1 MVKFE
6 FKKYFNKNSV
16 MRLTYIFALFLLS
29 CNPKAQDSVTK
40 SDNGLKTEFTL
51 PKKLKEV
58 SGIALSQNQKTIWAI
73 EDAGNKNVV
82 YGLNRKGELITDVL
96 VENAE
101 NNDWEDITK
110 DRAGNIYIGD
120 FGNNENDRQ
129 NLSIL
134 KLDLKRDA
142 QKSTNVI
149 QTTKFHYEGQTEFPP
164 KKSKLLYDCEAFV
177 EKDGNFYLFTKNRSK
192 GFDGTFLVFQIPNK
206 EGDFEAKLVGKLKL
220 EGGYNDAAIT
230 SAAINSKN
238 QIVLLTH
245 KNIHV
250 LSGFTTDDF
259 NSAKIQKIPLQHNSQ
274 KEAVVFVDDKTML
287 IADEKDKKTGGNV
300 YRFSLK

>member
-1 MVKFE
+1 MRILVVFA
-6 FKKYFNKNSV
+6 V
-16 MRLTYIFALFLLS
+16 MLMS

-40 SDNGLKTEFTL
+40 SQKDLKTEFSL

-58 SGIALSQNQKTIWAI
+58 SGIALSQDQKTIWAI

-82 YGLNRKGELITDVL
+82 YGLNRQGKLVNDVL
-96 VENAE
+96 VENTE

-110 DRAGNIYIGD
+110 DAAGNIYIGD

-134 KLDLKRDA
+134 KLDLKNDS
-142 QKSTNVI
+142 QKSTKVI

-164 KKSKLLYDCEAFV
+164 KKSNLLYDCEAFI
-177 EKDGNFYLFTKNRSK
+177 EKDGSFYLFTKNRSK

-206 EGDFEAKLVGKLKL
+206 EGNFEAKLIGKLKL
-220 EGGYNDAAIT
+220 EGGYSDAAIT

-238 QIVLLTH
+238 QVVLLTH
-245 KNIHV
+245 KNIFI
-250 LSGFTTDDF
+250 LSAAFENNFKDYI
-259 NSAKIQKIPLQHNSQ
+259 IQKTSLNHNSQ
-274 KEAVVFVDDKTML
+274 KEAVVFVDDKTLL
-287 IADEKDKKTGGNV
+287 IADEKDKKEGGNV
-300 YRFSLK
+300 YQFSFK

>member
-1 MVKFE
+1 
-6 FKKYFNKNSV
+6 
-16 MRLTYIFALFLLS
+16 MRILVVFAFMLMS

-40 SDNGLKTEFTL
+40 SQEDLKTEFSL

-58 SGIALSQNQKTIWAI
+58 SGIALSQDQKTIWAI

-82 YGLNRKGELITDVL
+82 YGLNRQGELVNDVL
-96 VENAE
+96 VENVE

-110 DRAGNIYIGD
+110 DVAGNIYIGD

-134 KLDLKRDA
+134 KLDLKNDS
-142 QKSTNVI
+142 QKSTKVI

-164 KKSKLLYDCEAFV
+164 KKSNLLYDCEAFV
-177 EKDGNFYLFTKNRSK
+177 EKDGSFYLFTKNRSK

-206 EGDFEAKLVGKLKL
+206 EGDFEAKLIGKLKL
-220 EGGYNDAAIT
+220 EGGYSDAAIT

-238 QIVLLTH
+238 EIVLLTH

-250 LSGFTTDDF
+250 LSGFTANDF
-259 NSAKIQKIPLQHNSQ
+259 NSAKIQKLPLNHNSQ
-274 KEAVVFVDDKTML
+274 KEAVVFVDDKTLL
-287 IADEKDKKTGGNV
+287 IADEKDKKEGGNV
-300 YRFSLK
+300 YQFSLK

>member
-1 MVKFE
+1 MRILVVFA
-6 FKKYFNKNSV
+6 V
-16 MRLTYIFALFLLS
+16 MLMS

-40 SDNGLKTEFTL
+40 SQEDLKTEFSL

-58 SGIALSQNQKTIWAI
+58 SGIALSQDQKTIWAI

-82 YGLNRKGELITDVL
+82 YGLNRKGELVNDVL

-110 DRAGNIYIGD
+110 DAAGNIYIGD

-134 KLDLKRDA
+134 KLDLKNDS
-142 QKSTNVI
+142 QKSTKVI

-164 KKSKLLYDCEAFV
+164 KKSNLLYDCEAFV
-177 EKDGNFYLFTKNRSK
+177 EKDGSFYLFTKNRSK

-206 EGDFEAKLVGKLKL
+206 EGDLEAKLIGKLKL
-220 EGGYNDAAIT
+220 EGGYSDAAIT

-238 QIVLLTH
+238 EIVLLTH

-250 LSGFTTDDF
+250 LSGFTANDF
-259 NSAKIQKIPLQHNSQ
+259 NSAKIQKLPLNHNSQ
-274 KEAVVFVDDKTML
+274 KEAVVFVDDKTLL
-287 IADEKDKKTGGNV
+287 IADEKDKKEGGNV
-300 YRFSLK
+300 YQFSLK

>member
-1 MVKFE
+1 
-6 FKKYFNKNSV
+6 
-16 MRLTYIFALFLLS
+16 MRILVVFAFMLMS
-29 CNPKAQDSVTK
+29 CNPKAQDSVKK
-40 SDNGLKTEFTL
+40 SQEDLKTEFSL

-58 SGIALSQNQKTIWAI
+58 SGIALSQDQKTIWAI

-82 YGLNRKGELITDVL
+82 YGLNRQGELVNDVL
-96 VENAE
+96 VENVE

-110 DRAGNIYIGD
+110 DAAGNIYIGD

-134 KLDLKRDA
+134 KLDLKNDS
-142 QKSTNVI
+142 QKSTKVI

-164 KKSKLLYDCEAFV
+164 KKSNLLYDCEAFV
-177 EKDGNFYLFTKNRSK
+177 EKDGSFYLFTKNRSK

-206 EGDFEAKLVGKLKL
+206 EGDFAAKLVGKLKL
-220 EGGYNDAAIT
+220 EGGYSDAAIT

-238 QIVLLTH
+238 EIVLLTH

-250 LSGFTTDDF
+250 LSGFTANDF
-259 NSAKIQKIPLQHNSQ
+259 NSAKIQKLPLNHNSQ
-274 KEAVVFVDDKTML
+274 KEAVVFVDDKTLL
-287 IADEKDKKTGGNV
+287 IADEKDKKEGGNV
-300 YRFSLK
+300 YKFSL

>member
-1 MVKFE
+1 
-6 FKKYFNKNSV
+6 
-16 MRLTYIFALFLLS
+16 MRILVVFAFMLMS

-40 SDNGLKTEFTL
+40 SQEDLKTEFSL

-58 SGIALSQNQKTIWAI
+58 SGIALSQDQKTIWAI

-82 YGLNRKGELITDVL
+82 YGLNRQGELVNDVL
-96 VENAE
+96 VENVE

-110 DRAGNIYIGD
+110 DAAGNIYIGD

-134 KLDLKRDA
+134 KLDLKNDS
-142 QKSTNVI
+142 QKSTKAI

-164 KKSKLLYDCEAFV
+164 KKSNLLYDCEAFV
-177 EKDGNFYLFTKNRSK
+177 EKDGSFYLFTKNRSK

-220 EGGYNDAAIT
+220 EGGYSDAAIT

-238 QIVLLTH
+238 EIVLLTH

-250 LSGFTTDDF
+250 LSGFTANDF
-259 NSAKIQKIPLQHNSQ
+259 NSAKIQKVPLNHNSQ
-274 KEAVVFVDDKTML
+274 KEAVVFVDDKTLL
-287 IADEKDKKTGGNV
+287 IADEKDKKEGGNV
-300 YRFSLK
+300 YKFSL

>member
-1 MVKFE
+1 MRILIVFA
-6 FKKYFNKNSV
+6 V
-16 MRLTYIFALFLLS
+16 MLMS

-40 SDNGLKTEFTL
+40 SQEDLKTEFSL

-58 SGIALSQNQKTIWAI
+58 SGIALSQDQKTIWAI

-82 YGLNRKGELITDVL
+82 YGLNRQGELVNDVL

-110 DRAGNIYIGD
+110 DASGNIYIGD

-134 KLDLKRDA
+134 KLDLKNDP
-142 QKSTNVI
+142 QKSTKVI

-164 KKSKLLYDCEAFV
+164 KKSNLLYDCEAFV
-177 EKDGNFYLFTKNRSK
+177 EKGRSFYLFTKNRSK

-206 EGDFEAKLVGKLKL
+206 EGNFEAKLIGKLKL
-220 EGGYNDAAIT
+220 EGGYSDAAIT

-238 QIVLLTH
+238 EIVLLTH

-250 LSGFTTDDF
+250 LSGFTANDF
-259 NSAKIQKIPLQHNSQ
+259 NSAKIQKIPLNHNSQ
-274 KEAVVFVDDKTML
+274 KEAVVFIDDKTLL
-287 IADEKDKKTGGNV
+287 IADEKDKKEGGNV
-300 YRFSLK
+300 YKFSF

>member
-1 MVKFE
+1 
-6 FKKYFNKNSV
+6 
-16 MRLTYIFALFLLS
+16 MRILVVFAFMLMS
-29 CNPKAQDSVTK
+29 CNPKAQDSVKK
-40 SDNGLKTEFTL
+40 SQEDLKTEFSL

-58 SGIALSQNQKTIWAI
+58 SGIALSQDQKTIWAI

-82 YGLNRKGELITDVL
+82 YGLNRQGELVTDVL
-96 VENAE
+96 VENVE

-110 DRAGNIYIGD
+110 DAAGNIYIGD

-134 KLDLKRDA
+134 KLDLKNDS
-142 QKSTNVI
+142 QKSTKAI

-164 KKSKLLYDCEAFV
+164 KKSNLLYDCEAFV
-177 EKDGNFYLFTKNRSK
+177 EKDGSFYLFTKNRSK
-192 GFDGTFLVFQIPNK
+192 GFDGKFLVFQIPNK

-220 EGGYNDAAIT
+220 EGGYSDAAIT

-238 QIVLLTH
+238 EIVLLTH

-250 LSGFTTDDF
+250 LSGFTANDF
-259 NSAKIQKIPLQHNSQ
+259 NSAKIQKVPLNHNSQ
-274 KEAVVFVDDKTML
+274 KEAVVFVDDKTLL
-287 IADEKDKKTGGNV
+287 IADEKDKKEGGNV
-300 YRFSLK
+300 YKFSL

>member
-1 MVKFE
+1 
-6 FKKYFNKNSV
+6 
-16 MRLTYIFALFLLS
+16 MRILVVFAFMLMS

-40 SDNGLKTEFTL
+40 SQEDLKTEFSL

-58 SGIALSQNQKTIWAI
+58 SGIALSQDQKTIWAI

-82 YGLNRKGELITDVL
+82 YGLNRQGELVTDVL
-96 VENAE
+96 VENVE

-110 DRAGNIYIGD
+110 DAAGNIYIGD

-134 KLDLKRDA
+134 KLDLKNDS
-142 QKSTNVI
+142 QKSTKAI

-164 KKSKLLYDCEAFV
+164 KKSNLLYDCEAFV
-177 EKDGNFYLFTKNRSK
+177 EKDGSFYLFTKNRSK

-220 EGGYNDAAIT
+220 EGGYSDAAIT

-238 QIVLLTH
+238 EIVLLTH

-250 LSGFTTDDF
+250 LSGFTANDF
-259 NSAKIQKIPLQHNSQ
+259 NSAKIQKVPLNHNSQ
-274 KEAVVFVDDKTML
+274 KEAVVFVDDKTLL
-287 IADEKDKKTGGNV
+287 IADEKDKKEGGNV
-300 YRFSLK
+300 YKFSL

>member
-1 MVKFE
+1 MRILVVFA
-6 FKKYFNKNSV
+6 V
-16 MRLTYIFALFLLS
+16 MLMS

-40 SDNGLKTEFTL
+40 SQEDLKTEFLL

-58 SGIALSQNQKTIWAI
+58 SGIALSQDQKTIWAI

-82 YGLNRKGELITDVL
+82 YGLNRQGELVNDVL

-110 DRAGNIYIGD
+110 DAAGNIYIGD

-134 KLDLKRDA
+134 KLDLKNDS
-142 QKSTNVI
+142 QKSTKVI

-164 KKSKLLYDCEAFV
+164 KKSNLLYDCEAFV
-177 EKDGNFYLFTKNRSK
+177 EKDGSFYLFTKNRSK

-206 EGDFEAKLVGKLKL
+206 EGDFEAKLIGKLKL
-220 EGGYNDAAIT
+220 EGGYSDAAIT

-238 QIVLLTH
+238 EIVLLTH

-250 LSGFTTDDF
+250 LSGFTANDF
-259 NSAKIQKIPLQHNSQ
+259 NSAKIRKMPLNHNSQ
-274 KEAVVFVDDKTML
+274 KEAVVFVDDKTLL
-287 IADEKDKKTGGNV
+287 IADEKDKKEGGNV
-300 YRFSLK
+300 YQFSLK

>member
-1 MVKFE
+1 MKF
-6 FKKYFNKNSV
+6 
-16 MRLTYIFALFLLS
+16 TYIFALFLLS
-29 CNPKAQDSVTK
+29 CNPKAQDSATK
-40 SDNGLKTEFTL
+40 SDALKTEFSL

-58 SGIALSQNQKTIWAI
+58 SGIALSQDQKTIWAI

-82 YGLNRKGELITDVL
+82 YGLDLKGNLVADVL
-96 VENAE
+96 VENTE

-110 DRAGNIYIGD
+110 DKVGNVYIGD

-129 NLSIL
+129 NLSII
-134 KLDLKRDA
+134 KLDLKDSS
-142 QKSTNVI
+142 QKSTKVL

-164 KKSKLLYDCEAFV
+164 KKSNLLYDCEAFI

-206 EGDFEAKLVGKLKL
+206 EGDFEAKLIGKLKL
-220 EGGYNDAAIT
+220 EGGFNDAAIT

-238 QIVLLTH
+238 EIVLLTH

-250 LSGFTTDDF
+250 LSGFTANDF
-259 NSAKIQKIPLQHNSQ
+259 NSAKIQKISLQHNSQ
-274 KEAVVFVDDKTML
+274 KEAVVFVDDNTLL
-287 IADEKDKKTGGNV
+287 IADEKDKKIGGNV
-300 YRFSLK
+300 YKFSLK

>member
-1 MVKFE
+1 MKM
-6 FKKYFNKNSV
+6 N
-16 MRLTYIFALFLLS
+16 IFCTVSAIVLMS
-29 CNPKAQDSVTK
+29 CNPKTQNEKVENDS
-40 SDNGLKTEFTL
+40 LKTEFSL

-58 SGIALSQNQKTIWAI
+58 SGIALSQDQKTIWAI

-82 YGLNRKGELITDVL
+82 YGLSRQGELTTDVL

-110 DRAGNIYIGD
+110 DAAGNIYIGD

-129 NLSIL
+129 NLSII
-134 KLDLKRDA
+134 KLDLKTDS
-142 QKSTNVI
+142 QKSTKVI

-164 KKSKLLYDCEAFV
+164 KKSNLLYDCEAFV
-177 EKDGNFYLFTKNRSK
+177 EKDGSFYLFTKNRSK
-192 GFDGTFLVFQIPNK
+192 GFEGTFLVFQIPNK
-206 EGDFEAKLVGKLKL
+206 EGDFEAKLIGKLKL

-238 QIVLLTH
+238 QVVLLNH
-245 KNIHV
+245 KNINV
-250 LSGFTTDDF
+250 LSGFTANDF
-259 NSAKIQKIPLQHNSQ
+259 SAAKIQKIPLNHNSQ
-274 KEAVVFVDDKTML
+274 KEAIVFVDDKTLL

-300 YRFSLK
+300 YQFLLK

>member
-1 MVKFE
+1 
-6 FKKYFNKNSV
+6 
-16 MRLTYIFALFLLS
+16 MRILVVFAFMLMS
-29 CNPKAQDSVTK
+29 CNPKAQDSVKK
-40 SDNGLKTEFTL
+40 SQEDLKTEFSL

-58 SGIALSQNQKTIWAI
+58 SGIALSQDQKTIWAI

-82 YGLNRKGELITDVL
+82 YGLNRQGELVTDVL
-96 VENAE
+96 VENVE

-110 DRAGNIYIGD
+110 DAAGNIYIGD

-134 KLDLKRDA
+134 KLDLKNDS
-142 QKSTNVI
+142 QKSTKAI

-164 KKSKLLYDCEAFV
+164 KKSNLLYDCEAFV
-177 EKDGNFYLFTKNRSK
+177 EKDGSFYLFTKNRSK
-192 GFDGTFLVFQIPNK
+192 GFNGTFLVFQIPNK

-220 EGGYNDAAIT
+220 EGGYSDAAIT

-238 QIVLLTH
+238 EIVLLTH

-250 LSGFTTDDF
+250 LSGFTANNF
-259 NSAKIQKIPLQHNSQ
+259 NSAKIQKVPLNHNSQ
-274 KEAVVFVDDKTML
+274 KEAVVFVDDKTLL
-287 IADEKDKKTGGNV
+287 IADEKDKKEGGNV
-300 YRFSLK
+300 YKFSL

>member
-1 MVKFE
+1 M
-6 FKKYFNKNSV
+6 N
-16 MRLTYIFALFLLS
+16 IFCTVSAIVLMS
-29 CNPKAQDSVTK
+29 CNPKTQNEKVENDS
-40 SDNGLKTEFTL
+40 LKTEFSL

-58 SGIALSQNQKTIWAI
+58 SGIALSQDQKTIWAI

-82 YGLNRKGELITDVL
+82 YGLNRQGDLTTDVL

-110 DRAGNIYIGD
+110 DAVGNIYIGD

-129 NLSIL
+129 NLSII
-134 KLDLKRDA
+134 KLDLKTDS
-142 QKSTNVI
+142 QKSTKVI

-164 KKSKLLYDCEAFV
+164 KKSNLLYDCEAFV
-177 EKDGNFYLFTKNRSK
+177 EKDGSFYLFTKNRSK
-192 GFDGTFLVFQIPNK
+192 GFDGTFLVFQIPNQ
-206 EGDFEAKLVGKLKL
+206 EGDFEAKLIGKLKL

-238 QIVLLTH
+238 QVVLLNH
-245 KNIHV
+245 KNINI
-250 LSGFTTDDF
+250 LSGFTANDF
-259 NSAKIQKIPLQHNSQ
+259 SAAKIQKISLNHNSQ
-274 KEAVVFVDDKTML
+274 KEAVVFVDDKTLL

-300 YRFSLK
+300 YQFSLK

>member
-1 MVKFE
+1 
-6 FKKYFNKNSV
+6 
-16 MRLTYIFALFLLS
+16 MRILVVFAFMLLS
-29 CNPKAQDSVTK
+29 CNPKAQDSVSTSK
-40 SDNGLKTEFTL
+40 EDLKTEFSL

-58 SGIALSQNQKTIWAI
+58 SGIALSQDQKTIWAI

-82 YGLNRKGELITDVL
+82 YGLNRQGDLTTDVL

-110 DRAGNIYIGD
+110 DAAGNIYIGD

-134 KLDLKRDA
+134 KLDLKSDS
-142 QKSTNVI
+142 QKSTKVI
-149 QTTKFHYEGQTEFPP
+149 QTTNFHYEGQTEFPP
-164 KKSKLLYDCEAFV
+164 KKSNLLYDCEAFV
-177 EKDGNFYLFTKNRSK
+177 EKDGSFYLFTKNRSK

-220 EGGYNDAAIT
+220 EGGYSDAAIT
-230 SAAINSKN
+230 SATINSKN
-238 QIVLLTH
+238 QIVLLNH
-245 KNIHV
+245 KNINV
-250 LSGFTTDDF
+250 LSEFTANDF
-259 NSAKIQKIPLQHNSQ
+259 SSAKIQKISLNHNSQ
-274 KEAVVFVDDKTML
+274 KEAVVFVDDKTLL

-300 YRFSLK
+300 YQFSLK

>member
-1 MVKFE
+1 MH
-6 FKKYFNKNSV
+6 
-16 MRLTYIFALFLLS
+16 ILS
-29 CNPKAQDSVTK
+29 AICSLVFIGCNPKTEKAQATEDT
-40 SDNGLKTEFTL
+40 LKTEFSL

-58 SGIALSQNQKTIWAI
+58 SGIALSQDQKTIWAI

-82 YGLNRKGELITDVL
+82 YGLNRQGELINDVL

-110 DRAGNIYIGD
+110 DASGNIYIGD

-134 KLDLKRDA
+134 KLYLKSDS
-142 QKSTNVI
+142 QKSTKVI

-164 KKSKLLYDCEAFV
+164 KKSNLLYDCEAFV

-220 EGGYNDAAIT
+220 VGGYSDAAIT
-230 SAAINSKN
+230 SATINSKN

-250 LSGFTTDDF
+250 LSGFTANDF
-259 NSAKIQKIPLQHNSQ
+259 NSAKIQKIPLNHNSQ
-274 KEAVVFVDDKTML
+274 KEAVVFVDDQTLL
-287 IADEKDKKTGGNV
+287 IADEKDKQTGGNV
-300 YRFSLK
+300 YQFSLK